1 MEGKFTEEDKK
12 RMLEFFNM
20 VAEKAKFDL
29 NTQEIIK
36 YFGLLSFIQR
46 ELIPKIDN
54 HILEVVR
61 VVEAPIEPK
70 QKAKK

>member
-61 VVEAPIEPK
+61 VVEAPVEPK